1 MAATNPGKNTN
12 VVATVDHIEPFTGEA
27 RVILHALPHGVKS
40 NEKKITTTSSEI
52 TFPLEVAKDARKG
65 KHANLFCQVIITK
78 DGHPIPHNVGQG
90 GTLRIDPPPPAPKKN
105 PEGKETPVKT
115 EQKEAPKKPLSRL
128 EQLRQSQKQ

>member
-1 MAATNPGKNTN
+1 
-12 VVATVDHIEPFTGEA
+12 
-27 RVILHALPHGVKS
+27 VKS

-78 DGHPIPHNVGQG
+78 DGHPIPHNVGHG
-90 GTLRIDPPPPAPKKN
+90 GTLRIDPPPPAPKKK
-105 PEGKETPVKT
+105 PEAKETPVKT
-115 EQKEAPKKPLSRL
+115 EQKDAPKKPLSRL